1 MYSYP
6 IWLISKILSWSN
18 WWPLFVIIFYVL
30 CPIPLAI
37 GRRCTSDSGYG
48 TSDSS
53 PCTDLMWF
61 ITSVLV
67 VSAFGLPAI
76 LYRAGVVS
84 STKIFEWNFICK
96 FRFMLVQWVLSW
108 QQMWL
113 SLQRLW
119 SILWHLD
126 LMIVYLV
133 IKERRWRTN
142 LIFV

>member
-1 MYSYP
+1 M
-6 IWLISKILSWSN
+6 
-18 WWPLFVIIFYVL
+18 IIFYVL

-37 GRRCTSDSGYG
+37 GRRCTSDGGYG

-84 STKIFEWNFICK
+84 STKIFE
-96 FRFMLVQWVLSW
+96 
-108 QQMWL
+108 
-113 SLQRLW
+113 
-119 SILWHLD
+119 
-126 LMIVYLV
+126 
-133 IKERRWRTN
+133 
-142 LIFV
+142 